1 MSSMSAVV
9 WRQRATLKK
18 LSKELRKKMV
28 MTSENNWPPSPLKK
42 DLSAPTISAS
52 ALPLL
57 CRIWILKQSIL
68 VLTVNS

>member
-9 WRQRATLKK
+9 WRQRATMKK

-28 MTSENNWPPSPLKK
+28 MTSENNHPPSPLKK